1 MATLAETRSD
11 ANTPSPIVADL
22 VAGVV
27 LEVSD
32 LAATRAFYEPI
43 FRDGSGDWTEG
54 RRNLAFKRGRQSIEF
69 VQKAHPRTLSDGGN
83 HQAYRVRRNRL
94 DPLLAE
100 LTRAGHQVDW
110 WREDHPSERTPSAYL
125 LDPSGNRVQLVPSD
139 NGSLLL
145 DHVAVEVF
153 EFDYVEYV
161 YLKALNGRVDYYH
174 GWKIEDYDDARAWA
188 AGDDPAAPW
197 TRRDN
202 PGWTDFR
209 DQGRGN
215 PNLRVARP
223 NTHEFIGY
231 GDTRVCLVS
240 ATRIVQEPP
249 EEMIKGTPRVIFHTP
264 QPIAEVAASLS
275 ASLPITFEQQGKSAF
290 IKDPDGNFLELRCDR
305 LST

>member
-1 MATLAETRSD
+1 MATLTQ
-11 ANTPSPIVADL
+11 ANRGSSAQPPVVADL
-22 VAGVV
+22 LAGVV

-43 FRDGSGDWTEG
+43 FRDGSGVWSEG
-54 RRNLAFKRGRQSIEF
+54 RRNLTFQRGRQSIEF
-69 VQKAHPRTLSDGGN
+69 VQKTRPQTFSDGGN
-83 HQAYRVRRNRL
+83 HQAYRVRRSRL
-94 DPLLAE
+94 DSILAE

-125 LDPSGNRVQLVPSD
+125 QDPSGNRVQLVPSD
-139 NGSLLL
+139 DGSLLL

-188 AGDDPAAPW
+188 SGDDPAAPW

-209 DQGRGN
+209 DQGRAN
-215 PNLRVARP
+215 QNLRVARP

-231 GDTRVCLVS
+231 GDTRLCLLS

-249 EEMIKGTPRVIFHTP
+249 EEMIKGTPRAVFHTA
-264 QPIAEVAASLS
+264 QPIAEVAAALP
-275 ASLPITFEQQGKSAF
+275 ASLPIPFEHQGRSAF
-290 IKDPDGNFLELRCDR
+290 IQDPDGNFLELRCDK
-305 LST
+305 